1 MQPLQWFTPPG
12 VAEMLQGQKFQV
24 LASVE
29 ISQHYITFGAR
40 PPGKEGGLNNQEQI
54 LQKPLAFGIWMV
66 LPILCFHDFDFGVL
80 LEMLAGASLEAP
92 RRNVK
97 R

>member
-29 ISQHYITFGAR
+29 ISQHYIIFGAR
-40 PPGKEGGLNNQEQI
+40 PPGNEGGFKNQEQI
-54 LQKPLAFGIWMV
+54 LQKNLSIWN
-66 LPILCFHDFDFGVL
+66 LD
-80 LEMLAGASLEAP
+80 GAP
-92 RRNVK
+92 DPMFQ
-97 R
+97 